1 MKRLGFRA
9 RLFIILSLFA
19 ALPSLMLTVVWWVTF
34 TQVLP
39 ELGGTEA
46 WERVAATGEAAIAVA
61 RDRAATPGEQA
72 SVEAHA
78 RELALSVTQASRLRY
93 LTARAIPIAGAGALL
108 ILAVLVLGASRVAG
122 HLSRQLS
129 RPLHEVVGWT
139 ERIARGEPLPV
150 PARRRGA
157 PEFEILRQR
166 MRTMA
171 SDLDTGRL
179 RDLEIERLRA
189 FRETT
194 RHVAHELKNPLTP
207 IRFAVARL
215 KREAPASL
223 AEPVEVL
230 DVESARLERMARDFS
245 TFGRLL
251 EGPPAS
257 VDVAELVRY
266 SARATISPE
275 VDVSVAVPDDLPRV
289 LGHHDALARALG
301 NVLLNAVDAC
311 RLVGQTERRAAITVT
326 AERRLLRGRPGIAID
341 VTDTGV
347 GIPAEQLER
356 IWEPYVTTKPTGTG
370 LGLAI
375 VRQVLAAHD
384 GTVTA
389 SSRHG
394 AGTRITMHLPA
405 DPASQTS

>member
-19 ALPSLMLTVVWWVTF
+19 ALPSLLLTVVWWVTF

-46 WERVAATGEAAIAVA
+46 WERVAATGETALAVA
-61 RDRAATPGEQA
+61 RQRAESPAERAA
-72 SVEAHA
+72 VEAHA
-78 RELALSVTQASRLRY
+78 RELTLSVTQASRLKY
-93 LTARAIPIAGAGALL
+93 LAVRAIPVAGAGALL
-108 ILAVLVLGASRVAG
+108 LLALLVLGASRVAG

-129 RPLHEVVGWT
+129 RPLDEVVGWT
-139 ERIARGEPLPV
+139 ERIARGEPLPSA
-150 PARRRGA
+150 ARRRGA

-171 SDLDTGRL
+171 TDLDTGRL
-179 RDLEIERLRA
+179 RAVEVERLRA

-266 SARATISPE
+266 AARAAMPPDVE
-275 VDVSVAVPDDLPRV
+275 VTVEVGEAVPRV

-311 RLVGQTERRAAITVT
+311 RLVDGTERRAAVTVT
-326 AERRLLRGRPGIAID
+326 AESRVLRGRPGVAID
-341 VTDTGV
+341 VADSGV
-347 GIPAEQLER
+347 GIPAAHLER

-384 GTVTA
+384 GTVAA

-394 AGTRITMHLPA
+394 AGTRITLHLPA
-405 DPASQTS
+405 EAEAPTA